1 MLFTKNKIQKMD
13 KGQLLFDLYISY
25 LQARR
30 HKRHT
35 HSQMVFEEKL
45 EDNLVQLCDEVYN

>member
-1 MLFTKNKIQKMD
+1 MD
-13 KGQLLFDLYISY
+13 KKQLLFDLYVSY
-25 LQARR
+25 LQARK

-45 EDNLVQLCDEVYN
+45 EDNLVQLRNDICS